1 MSTRNRTRGFTF
13 IEFLIVVAIMGI
25 LGSVLIGGLERA
37 SDRSRDRREAYLATL
52 APVPVTV
59 QQVRHD
65 LNADDYDEAE
75 HWVLTN
81 ERGPLP
87 IADSGALNTDDD
99 AVAMKLDLLAPG
111 HACVII
117 ENVSYLG
124 DAVTDVRPCP

>member
-1 MSTRNRTRGFTF
+1 MTHRARGTTF
-13 IEFLIVVAIMGI
+13 IELLIIFAVVGL
-25 LGSVLIGGLERA
+25 LGSALIGGLVRA
-37 SDRSRDRREAYLATL
+37 SDAARDRREAYVATL

-87 IADSGALNTDDD
+87 IADSNALNTDDD

-117 ENVSYLG
+117 ENVTYLG